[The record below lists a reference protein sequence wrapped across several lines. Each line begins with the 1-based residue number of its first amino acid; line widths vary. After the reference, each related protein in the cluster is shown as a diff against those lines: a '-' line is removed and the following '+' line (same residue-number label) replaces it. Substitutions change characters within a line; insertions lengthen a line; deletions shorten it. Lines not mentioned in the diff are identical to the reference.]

1 MTKTKNTTTAN
12 KKVDVPEEMRLAILA
27 QLTDYKIAPVS
38 DEELTKEINY
48 VLAANGLFKVTKK
61 PVAVYTEIV
70 QELDLKL
77 PGLPELEEG
86 FRLRIPKIPGKYAIQ
101 LLSWYRDVYTKDG
114 TECSVLFFWNHRDIE
129 IPETREDGQPL
140 KGVTVDGR
148 LVIYAPI
155 QENSPGLSDFKDDD
169 QVQWFRQNMA
179 LLLES
184 HSHNSMGAFFS
195 GIDDANENMNQFYH
209 VWGRVDTEMPEYVLR
224 YVNGN
229 TRKPVKLSDIF
240 DMPQMEVRTKTT
252 TRIDAKITGD
262 LDLIA
267 ASNLE
272 GSNEE
277 VEEEVEFIEYRGPWP
292 MVEYPANWMPQHTK
306 ERPVARSWGAGKKW
320 DPVLKRY
327 VQDPASAY
335 EYPAYEQG
343 SWAGYVDDF
352 EDQYA
357 GANVGKGHAA
367 DGAASTDSEGVMT
380 YSLVFADNM
389 DDTGA
394 ARQSIMSCLYS
405 IRDADDD
412 HILRSLLSKRLP

>member
-1 MTKTKNTTTAN
+1 MN
-12 KKVDVPEEMRLAILA
+12 
-27 QLTDYKIAPVS
+27 
-38 DEELTKEINY
+38 
-48 VLAANGLFKVTKK
+48 
-61 PVAVYTEIV
+61 
-70 QELDLKL
+70 
-77 PGLPELEEG
+77 
-86 FRLRIPKIPGKYAIQ
+86 
-101 LLSWYRDVYTKDG
+101 
-114 TECSVLFFWNHRDIE
+114 
-129 IPETREDGQPL
+129 
-140 KGVTVDGR
+140 
-148 LVIYAPI
+148 
-155 QENSPGLSDFKDDD
+155 
-169 QVQWFRQNMA
+169 
-179 LLLES
+179 
-184 HSHNSMGAFFS
+184 AFFS

-277 VEEEVEFIEYRGPWP
+277 IEEEVELIEYRGPWP
-292 MVEYPANWMPQHTK
+292 MVEYPDNWMPQHTK
-306 ERPVARSWGAGKKW
+306 ERPVARSWSTGKKW